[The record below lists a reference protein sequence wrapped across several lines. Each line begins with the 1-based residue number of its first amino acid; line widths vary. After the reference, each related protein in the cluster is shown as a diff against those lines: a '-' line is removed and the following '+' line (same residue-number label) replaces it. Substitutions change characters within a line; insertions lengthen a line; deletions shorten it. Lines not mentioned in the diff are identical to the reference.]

1 MIKGVVV
8 ATVDSLGSGAFRVKL
23 WPVLLAAIL
32 MVMGF
37 GAAELL
43 TPRRVMADEW
53 PAMNLE
59 RSVPE
64 SFGAWRLDPSV
75 VPVLPD
81 PTVTEKLDAL
91 YSQTLNRTYVRQDG
105 ARVMLSIAYGKNQ
118 NSASTAAHRPE
129 FCYSAQGFVVKG
141 ASVGQLRVQDHD
153 LQVVRLLATAGQRR
167 EPITYWV
174 TLGHS
179 ASIPGLSRKL
189 AQLKYGLKGWI
200 MDGMLMRISSLT
212 PSTDEAELSA
222 AKVLQEQFVNDLA
235 VAMPASDR
243 ARFFGSL
250 KED

>member
-1 MIKGVVV
+1 M
-8 ATVDSLGSGAFRVKL
+8 ATVDNLSRGASRVKL
-23 WPVLLAAIL
+23 LSVLLAAAL
-32 MVMGF
+32 MVGGF
-37 GAAELL
+37 GAAAWL
-43 TPRRVMADEW
+43 TPRHVMADEW

-64 SFGAWRLDPSV
+64 SFGGWRVDPSV

-141 ASVGQLRVQDHD
+141 SSVEQLRVLDHE
-153 LQVVRLLATAGQRR
+153 LQVVRLMAIAGQRR

-189 AQLKYGLKGWI
+189 AQLKYGLQGWI
-200 MDGMLMRISSLT
+200 MDGMLMRISSLIPT
-212 PSTDEAELSA
+212 TDEAELHA
-222 AKVLQEQFVNDLA
+222 AKALHAQFVNDLA

-243 ARFFGSL
+243 SRFFGSL

>member
-1 MIKGVVV
+1 
-8 ATVDSLGSGAFRVKL
+8 
-23 WPVLLAAIL
+23 
-32 MVMGF
+32 
-37 GAAELL
+37 
-43 TPRRVMADEW
+43 
-53 PAMNLE
+53 
-59 RSVPE
+59 
-64 SFGAWRLDPSV
+64 
-75 VPVLPD
+75 
-81 PTVTEKLDAL
+81 
-91 YSQTLNRTYVRQDG
+91 
-105 ARVMLSIAYGKNQ
+105 MLSIAYGKNQ

-141 ASVGQLRVQDHD
+141 SSVGQIRVQDHD
-153 LQVVRLLATAGQRR
+153 LQVVRLMATAGQRR

-179 ASIPGLSRKL
+179 ASIPGVSRKL
-189 AQLKYGLKGWI
+189 AQLKYGLQGWI

-222 AKVLQEQFVNDLA
+222 AKALQEQFVNDLA

>member
-1 MIKGVVV
+1 MIREAPV
-8 ATVDSLGSGAFRVKL
+8 ATVDSLGRGASRVKL
-23 WPVLLAAIL
+23 LPVLLAAVL
-32 MVMGF
+32 MICGL
-37 GAAELL
+37 GAAEWL

-53 PAMNLE
+53 PAMNLA

-64 SFGAWRLDPSV
+64 SFGTWRVDPSV

-141 ASVGQLRVQDHD
+141 SSVGQIRVQDHD
-153 LQVVRLLATAGQRR
+153 LQVVRLMATAGQRR

-179 ASIPGLSRKL
+179 ASIPGMSRKL
-189 AQLKYGLKGWI
+189 AQLKYGLQGWI

-212 PSTDEAELSA
+212 PTVDKTELDA
-222 AKVLQEQFVNDLA
+222 AKVLHEQFVNDLA

-243 ARFFGSL
+243 SRFFGSL